1 VSAENAGA
9 QRLDD
14 VDRAPSVVTIGNF
27 DGVHR
32 GHQVLLRR
40 AVDAARDRGV
50 RSVAVTFDPH
60 PAAVL
65 RPGSEP
71 LALQTLEDRVTALHE
86 TGVDVALVLPFSTEL
101 ASLGPHV
108 FLEKVLVNRL
118 EAVKVIV
125 GTNFRFGHKAAGNVV
140 TLNEAGAV
148 YGFEIE
154 AVTLLD
160 VDGRPISSSEIRGR
174 LAVGDVEW
182 AASALGRPH
191 RVRGPVVQ
199 GDGRG
204 RTIGVPTANVAPPEG
219 LQIPAHGVYAG
230 HAELEGRRWPC
241 VTNVGTRPTFAGHGV
256 SVEAHLLDAD
266 VELYGR
272 ELAVSFEHHLRR
284 EQRFDGPDELVS
296 QIRRDIDEARRLLG
310 VPR

>member
-1 VSAENAGA
+1 VSLEQALH
-9 QRLDD
+9 LDD
-14 VDRAPSVVTIGNF
+14 VVPSPSAVTIGNF

-40 AVDAARDRGV
+40 TVDAARHRDV

-71 LALQTLEDRVTALHE
+71 LALQSLDDRIETMYE
-86 TGVDVALVLPFSTEL
+86 TGVDQVLVLPFSTEL
-101 ASLGPHV
+101 ASMEPHV
-108 FLEKVLVNRL
+108 FLEKVLVERL

-125 GTNFRFGHKAAGNVV
+125 GTNFRFGHKALGDVV

-160 VDGRPISSSEIRGR
+160 VEGRPISSSEIRDR

-182 AASALGRPH
+182 SAAALGRPH
-191 RVRGPVVQ
+191 RVRGPVVA
-199 GDGRG
+199 GEGRG

-219 LQIPAHGVYAG
+219 LVVPAHGVYAG
-230 HAELEGRRWPC
+230 HAERDGKRWPC
-241 VTNVGTRPTFAGHGV
+241 VTNVGTRPTFGGRGV
-256 SVEAHLLDAD
+256 SVEAHLLDTEVD
-266 VELYGR
+266 LYG
-272 ELAVSFEHHLRR
+272 EPLGITFEHHLRAER
-284 EQRFDGPDELVS
+284 RFEGPDELVA
-296 QIRRDIDEARRLLG
+296 QIRRDIEEARRRLG
-310 VPR
+310 IAS